1 LPKRFFHRFI
11 RWIGYDLRI
20 TPNQIT
26 WGRLIIFIP
35 GWLTWIYKNELAQ
48 WTKMPW
54 QLFGVAALVVVTI
67 VIIFDIVDGAL
78 ARETGQVSTH
88 GKILDPLVDKF
99 ITYSTL
105 ILFWSAID
113 KIGLLILLILDITST
128 FLRGVQVEGANQFG
142 KRKALSQ
149 NVSKFFFATAVLI
162 ATPWLNNVG
171 NFLIWLAVVLATIS
185 VGIRIFPP
193 KVKNS
198 IMVVLPQIMTLCNLA
213 AGIGTIWCA
222 FNNRIV
228 IGVFLNFAAMGFD
241 LIDGAVARK
250 FGVTSNFGKCFD
262 TVADFVSFG
271 VAPAFLVIAVNDFS
285 PQAIGLGALYFIAT
299 GIRLYDYSGSKDRT
313 PAGFFRGLPS
323 PAAAWLV
330 GSSVLLGK
338 PDICLMVLV
347 LAALLMC
354 LFKIHW
360 IHFSRALPN
369 MTVSEIIAALVV
381 GGGLAY
387 VFTPLGA
394 IAGPIVVYLFSP
406 AWRLPEAKIVEK

>member
-1 LPKRFFHRFI
+1 MLKIFFRRFV
-11 RWIGYDLRI
+11 RWIGYSLGI

-48 WTKMPW
+48 WTRMPW
-54 QLFGVAALVVVTI
+54 QLFGVVALVVVTI
-67 VIIFDIVDGAL
+67 VIVFDIVDGAL
-78 ARETGQVSTH
+78 ARETGQVSIH

-105 ILFWSAID
+105 ILFWTAID
-113 KIGLLILLILDITST
+113 KIGLLVLFILDITST

-162 ATPWLNNVG
+162 ATPWLNNIG
-171 NFLIWLAVVLATIS
+171 NFLIWFAVVLATIS

-198 IMVVLPQIMTLCNLA
+198 ILVILPQILTLSNLA

-222 FNNRIV
+222 LNNK
-228 IGVFLNFAAMGFD
+228 IGTGVLLNFAAMAFD

-250 FGVTSNFGKCFD
+250 LGVTSNFGKYFD
-262 TVADFVSFG
+262 TVADLVSFG
-271 VAPAFLVIAVNDFS
+271 AGPAFLVVAVNDFS
-285 PQAIGLGALYFIAT
+285 PQSIALGALYFIAT
-299 GIRLYDYSGSKDRT
+299 CIRLYDYGRSKDRT
-313 PAGFFRGLPS
+313 PAGFFRGFPS
-323 PAAAWLV
+323 PAGAWLV
-330 GSSVLLGK
+330 VSSVLLGK
-338 PDICLMVLV
+338 PVICLMVLV
-347 LAALLMC
+347 IAALLMC

-369 MTVSEIIAALVV
+369 VTVFEIVAALVV
-381 GGGLAY
+381 GGGMAY
-387 VFTPLGA
+387 AFTPLGA
-394 IAGPIVVYLFSP
+394 AAGPIVVYLFSP
-406 AWRLPEAKIVEK
+406 VWRLPKAKS